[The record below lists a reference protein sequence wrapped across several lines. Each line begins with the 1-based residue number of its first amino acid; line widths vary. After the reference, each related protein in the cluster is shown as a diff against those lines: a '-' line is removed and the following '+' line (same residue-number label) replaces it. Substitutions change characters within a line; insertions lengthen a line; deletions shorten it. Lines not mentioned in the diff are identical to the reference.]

1 MYSISKV
8 FERGND
14 EGHVS
19 SHPMIRP
26 SDLEVIY
33 QTDEMLSSADSPD
46 MSEEVIDIAPDISY
60 DSYTMY
66 KVNMTNSFSDEAKLV
81 DASEGKQIT
90 QQKGQEYRD
99 TGHLERR
106 ALLSL
111 FEQSLVSA
119 TIPFRSDLTVGT
131 VVSLQLPSP
140 ELKVDSSS
148 NDKMLDGRYLI
159 GKMTYSIDVFGGKGT
174 ITMQG
179 IKESYG
185 VNVKEYKPLEEDM
198 VGPKAVSYTHLTLPT
213 KA

>member
-1 MYSISKV
+1 MCILYQKV

-46 MSEEVIDIAPDISY
+46 MSEEVIDIADISY

-99 TGHLERR
+99 TGHLEEEHCYHC
-106 ALLSL
+106 LNKVWYQQQYLS
-111 FEQSLVSA
+111 
-119 TIPFRSDLTVGT
+119 RSDLTVGT
-131 VVSLQLPSP
+131 VV
-140 ELKVDSSS
+140 
-148 NDKMLDGRYLI
+148 
-159 GKMTYSIDVFGGKGT
+159 FT
-174 ITMQG
+174 ITFTR
-179 IKESYG
+179 IKS
-185 VNVKEYKPLEEDM
+185 
-198 VGPKAVSYTHLTLPT
+198 
-213 KA
+213 